1 MRERFDAFLR
11 GTPSAPA
18 LMPLV
23 ETLAP
28 RVAGTTAEAL
38 AADATLRGNAS
49 LRAARLLEAEAVL
62 LGFDIGIAAAACRE
76 SPAAP
81 AGTAGFAQLAAA
93 LDRLVQTERTHT
105 GIVAALCGPATLAAA
120 LAGNPNPEALAAAK
134 QYSTAL
140 AEALCRQRPDLLVLR
155 ENAALFAGGLGTA
168 QRKAYGTLKNVV
180 DYFDVPLALWIE
192 GWEAAT
198 VADACRLKLPI
209 LLLGPDADG
218 NAAAPELASRLA
230 AELDGIGLALPFA
243 ELARACS
250 LASAYRAALGERAC
264 LFTSLQ
270 DLPADSDLEAL
281 RALATRLAG

>member
-1 MRERFDAFLR
+1 MRERFDAFLH

-49 LRAARLLEAEAVL
+49 LRAARLLDAEAVL
-62 LGFDIGIAAAACRE
+62 LGFDTGIAVAACRE

-81 AGTAGFAQLAAA
+81 ADAAGFARSSRRRWTAWSRPSAPTPESSRHSAA
-93 LDRLVQTERTHT
+93 
-105 GIVAALCGPATLAAA
+105 PATLAAA

-192 GWEAAT
+192 GWR
-198 VADACRLKLPI
+198 CQR
-209 LLLGPDADG
+209 
-218 NAAAPELASRLA
+218 SRM
-230 AELDGIGLALPFA
+230 
-243 ELARACS
+243 
-250 LASAYRAALGERAC
+250 
-264 LFTSLQ
+264 
-270 DLPADSDLEAL
+270 PA
-281 RALATRLAG
+281 G